1 MTSMRRSSF
10 AFFLDQL
17 EDILDRLA
25 EIPGNANHGLGA
37 GPNVA
42 TLQAR
47 HVPTGLA
54 NVVRL
59 LRFFNPFGGTAF
71 GQSICEQTTHLSL

>member
-1 MTSMRRSSF
+1 MQTSSF
-10 AFFLDQL
+10 AILLDQL
-17 EDILDRLA
+17 KNLFNRFA
-25 EIPGNANHGLGA
+25 EIPGNAKHGLGA

-47 HVPTGLA
+47 HVAPAFA
-54 NVVRL
+54 NVVRQ

-71 GQSICEQTTHLSL
+71 G